1 MERDGISVWFLN
13 LILVLILED
22 AFFNVSLFFAFQNRG
37 VIWGGSRNILPS
49 DEV

>member
-22 AFFNVSLFFAFQNRG
+22 AFFNVSLFFVCFVLSSCYLFALSCLTNF
-37 VIWGGSRNILPS
+37 
-49 DEV
+49 E